1 MNINVTVLLP
11 FLGAV
16 IGALIGAIL
25 APFVNW
31 QIEKKKQR
39 LAYRKELISKW
50 RKLFEEYADA
60 ETVQWPD
67 ETVFEMLGKRADFM
81 SFAGHTSGRKRYKLS
96 EPEEEY
102 VQNCG
107 IHPLIYIYLQ
117 EVVELEKEWKLI

>member
-1 MNINVTVLLP
+1 MNSSVTVLLP
-11 FLGAV
+11 FLGAI

-31 QIEKKKQR
+31 HLEKKKQR
-39 LAYRKELISKW
+39 LAYRKELVSQW
-50 RKLFEEYADA
+50 RALFEEYAGA

-67 ETVFEMLGKRADFM
+67 ETVLEMLSKRADFL
-81 SFAGHTSGRKRYKLS
+81 SFAGHTSKRKRYQLS
-96 EPEEEY
+96 ESEEEH

-117 EVVELEKEWKLI
+117 EIVELEKEWKLV